1 MGKGSRARVLRG
13 IAPIVGAGLVLLVGA
28 GSSTA
33 APTSHRASYEIVI
46 GVPGIPPVFLGVRP
60 YIAWNR
66 GFYEKFLG
74 KTADI
79 RIQDFTTGT
88 DAMRAVQ
95 NGQIDLAWAPTP
107 TVMAAMA
114 SGANLVAIEGM
125 DTIDWRIGSIDPSI
139 SSCQSLKGQTIG
151 VDTVGGARYNALIG
165 MLSKCGLGINDVKTV
180 NFPGAAG
187 MNAQIAG
194 QLQVNVDHIDEVQQ
208 IEAAGR
214 KVTIPVKLT
223 DVDPYQHYDM
233 LVTTKDKLAQNRALY
248 VAVIKGDIAATAWM
262 YDPKNLDAA
271 AKTGQI
277 TGDSLPVSKSALT
290 HYLGIKWWNV
300 NASGLTVQRITRT
313 LGEYLKLGA
322 IPPGGNSLTYKTMTD
337 TSLWKDAWAA
347 VGKQYAVPKARIA
360 ALSTANT

>member
-1 MGKGSRARVLRG
+1 MGKVRRARVLRV
-13 IAPIVGAGLVLLVGA
+13 IAPIVGAGLVLFVGA
-28 GSSTA
+28 GSSSA
-33 APTSHRASYEIVI
+33 APRTHKAPYEVVM

-66 GFYEKFLG
+66 GFYEKYLG
-74 KTADI
+74 KAADV

-139 SSCQSLKGQTIG
+139 TQCSQLKGQTIG

-165 MLSKCGLGINDVKTV
+165 MLSKCGLSINDVKTI

-194 QLQVNVDHIDEVQQ
+194 QLPLNVDHVDEVQQ
-208 IEAAGR
+208 IQAAGK
-214 KVTIPVKLT
+214 KVAIVVKLT

-248 VAVIKGDIAATAWM
+248 IDIIKGDIAATSWM
-262 YDPKNLDAA
+262 YNPKNLDAA
-271 AKTGQI
+271 SKTGQI
-277 TGDSLPVSKSALT
+277 TGDSLTVSKSALA

-322 IPPGGNSLTYKTMTD
+322 IPPGGNALTYKTMTD

-347 VGKQYAVPKARIA
+347 VGKQYAVPASQIGTYA
-360 ALSTANT
+360 TANT

>member
-1 MGKGSRARVLRG
+1 MGKVRRARVL
-13 IAPIVGAGLVLLVGA
+13 IAPLVAAGLVVLVGPGA
-28 GSSTA
+28 SSA
-33 APTSHRASYEIVI
+33 APKSHKASYEIVM

-60 YIAWNR
+60 YIAWNH
-66 GFYEKFLG
+66 GFYEKYLG
-74 KTADI
+74 ATADI

-125 DTIDWRIGSIDPSI
+125 DTIDWEIGSIDPSI
-139 SSCQSLKGQTIG
+139 NSCQSLKGQTIG

-165 MLSKCGLGINDVKTV
+165 MLSKCGLTINDVKTV

-194 QLQVNVDHIDEVQQ
+194 QLTVNVDHVDEVAQ
-208 IEAAGR
+208 IIAAGK
-214 KVTIPVKLT
+214 KVTIPIKLT

-248 VAVIKGDIAATAWM
+248 VSVLKGDIAATAWM
-262 YDPKNLDAA
+262 YNPKNLDSA

-277 TGDSLPVSKSALT
+277 TGDSLTVSKAALQ

-300 NASGLTVQRITRT
+300 DASGLTVQRITRT

-322 IPPGGNSLTYKTMTD
+322 IPAGGNALTYKTMTD
-337 TSLWKDAWAA
+337 TSLWKDAWKA
-347 VGKQYAVPKARIA
+347 VGAKYAVPKGRIS
-360 ALSTANT
+360 ALATANT

>member
-1 MGKGSRARVLRG
+1 MGKVGRARVLRY
-13 IAPIVGAGLVLLVGA
+13 AALVGTAGVVLLVGA
-28 GSSTA
+28 GASTA
-33 APTSHRASYEIVI
+33 APRSHKASYEIVM

-74 KTADI
+74 GAADI

-107 TVMAAMA
+107 TAMAAMA
-114 SGANLVAIEGM
+114 GGANLVAIEGM
-125 DTIDWRIGSIDPSI
+125 DTIDWEIGSIDPSI
-139 SSCQSLKGQTIG
+139 SSCNALKGQTIG

-165 MLSKCGLGINDVKTV
+165 MLSKCGLTINDVKTV

-194 QLQVNVDHIDEVQQ
+194 QLNVNVDHIDEVQQ
-208 IEAAGR
+208 IEAAGK

-223 DVDPYQHYDM
+223 EIDPYQHYDM
-233 LVTTKDKLAQNRALY
+233 LVTSKDKLAQNRALY
-248 VAVIKGDIAATAWM
+248 VKVLEGDIAATAWM
-262 YDPKNLDAA
+262 YDPKNIDSA

-277 TGDSLPVSKSALT
+277 TGDSLVVSKAALQ

-300 NASGLTVQRITRT
+300 NSSGLTVQRITRT

-337 TSLWKDAWAA
+337 TSLWKDAWKAIGA
-347 VGKQYAVPKARIA
+347 KYRVPLAQIK
-360 ALSTANT
+360 SYQGT

>member
-1 MGKGSRARVLRG
+1 VLAA
-13 IAPIVGAGLVLLVGA
+13 IAVAVLLAGA
-28 GSSTA
+28 GSSAA
-33 APTSHRASYEIVI
+33 APRSHRAAYEIVM

-74 KTADI
+74 GAADI

-88 DAMRAVQ
+88 AAMRAVQ

-114 SGANLVAIEGM
+114 GGANLVAIEGM
-125 DTIDWRIGSIDPSI
+125 DTIDWELGSIDPSI
-139 SSCQSLKGQTIG
+139 STCSTLKGQTIG

-165 MLSKCGLGINDVKTV
+165 MLSKCSLTINDVKTV

-194 QLQVNVDHIDEVQQ
+194 QLTVNVDHVDEVAQ
-208 IEAAGR
+208 IQAAGK
-214 KVTIPVKLT
+214 KVTIAVKLT

-233 LVTTKDKLAQNRALY
+233 LLTSKDKLAQNRALY
-248 VAVIKGDIAATAWM
+248 VKVIQDDIAATAWM

-277 TGDSLPVSKSALT
+277 TGDSLTVSKAALQ

-322 IPPGGNSLTYKTMTD
+322 IPPGGNALTYKTITD
-337 TSLWKDAWAA
+337 NTLWKDAWKA
-347 VGKQYAVPKARIA
+347 VGAKYKVSAAQLKAHQG
-360 ALSTANT
+360 T

>member
-1 MGKGSRARVLRG
+1 MGKVSGARVLRV
-13 IAPIVGAGLVLLVGA
+13 IAPIAAAALVLLVGA
-28 GSSTA
+28 GSSA
-33 APTSHRASYEIVI
+33 AEPKSQRASYEMVL
-46 GVPGIPPVFLGVRP
+46 GVPGIPAVFLGVRP

-139 SSCQSLKGQTIG
+139 NSCQSLKGQTIG

-248 VAVIKGDIAATAWM
+248 VDVIKGDIAATSWM

-271 AKTGQI
+271 SKTAQI
-277 TGDSLPVSKSALT
+277 TGDSPSVAKSALA
-290 HYLGIKWWNV
+290 HYLAVKWWNV
-300 NASGLTVQRITRT
+300 NTSGLTVQRITRT
-313 LGEYLKLGA
+313 LGQYVKLGV
-322 IPPGGNSLTYKTMTD
+322 IPQSGNALVYTTMTD
-337 TSLWKDAWAA
+337 TSLWKDAWNLL
-347 VGKQYAVPKARIA
+347 GRQYAVPTTELRAYA
-360 ALSTANT
+360 S

>member
-1 MGKGSRARVLRG
+1 MGRVSRARVLRV

-28 GSSTA
+28 GSSAA
-33 APTSHRASYEIVI
+33 APKSHAASYEVVM

-125 DTIDWRIGSIDPSI
+125 DTIDWRIGSIDPAI
-139 SSCQSLKGQTIG
+139 SSCPALKGQTIG

-165 MLSKCGLGINDVKTV
+165 MLSKCGLSIGDVKTV

-208 IEAAGR
+208 IEAAG
-214 KVTIPVKLT
+214 KQVAIPVKLT
-223 DVDPYQHYDM
+223 DVDPYQLATLITSTLEGSLM
-233 LVTTKDKLAQNRALY
+233 LSKLFHDPTHEHRA
-248 VAVIKGDIAATAWM
+248 VA
-262 YDPKNLDAA
+262 
-271 AKTGQI
+271 
-277 TGDSLPVSKSALT
+277 
-290 HYLGIKWWNV
+290 
-300 NASGLTVQRITRT
+300 
-313 LGEYLKLGA
+313 
-322 IPPGGNSLTYKTMTD
+322 SLTNHVE
-337 TSLWKDAWAA
+337 SLRRTRGQRK
-347 VGKQYAVPKARIA
+347 GKARR
-360 ALSTANT
+360 

>member
-1 MGKGSRARVLRG
+1 MGKRRARVLRW
-13 IAPIVGAGLVLLVGA
+13 IAPVAALALVLLVGA

-33 APTSHRASYEIVI
+33 APKSHKAAYEIVM

-66 GFYEKFLG
+66 GFYEKYLG
-74 KTADI
+74 AAADI

-107 TVMAAMA
+107 TVMTAMA
-114 SGANLVAIEGM
+114 NGVPLVAIEGM
-125 DTIDWRIGSIDPSI
+125 DTIDWRIGSTDPSI
-139 SSCQSLKGQTIG
+139 SSCSALKGKTIG

-165 MLSKCGLGINDVKTV
+165 MLSKCNLTIGDVTTV

-194 QLQVNVDHIDEVQQ
+194 QLTVNVDHIDEVQQ
-208 IEAAGR
+208 YEASTG
-214 KVTIPVKLT
+214 KKMTIPIKLT

-233 LVTTKDKLAQNRALY
+233 LVTTKDKLATNRALY
-248 VAVIKGDIAATAWM
+248 VQVLEGDIAATNWM
-262 YDPKNLDAA
+262 YDPKNIDQA

-277 TGDSLPVSKSALT
+277 TGDSLTVAKAALQ

-313 LGEYLKLGA
+313 LGEYLKLGV
-322 IPPGGNSLTYKTMTD
+322 IPPGGNAMNYKTMTD
-337 TSLWKDAWAA
+337 NSLWKDAWKA
-347 VGKQYAVPKARIA
+347 VGGQYKVPLSEIKAYQ
-360 ALSTANT
+360 T

>member
-1 MGKGSRARVLRG
+1 
-13 IAPIVGAGLVLLVGA
+13 
-28 GSSTA
+28 
-33 APTSHRASYEIVI
+33 
-46 GVPGIPPVFLGVRP
+46 
-60 YIAWNR
+60 
-66 GFYEKFLG
+66 
-74 KTADI
+74 
-79 RIQDFTTGT
+79 
-88 DAMRAVQ
+88 
-95 NGQIDLAWAPTP
+95 
-107 TVMAAMA
+107 MA

-125 DTIDWRIGSIDPSI
+125 DTIDWRIGSIDPSV

-208 IEAAGR
+208 IEATGK

-233 LVTTKDKLAQNRALY
+233 LVTTKEKLAQNRALY
-248 VAVIKGDIAATAWM
+248 VGVIKGDIAATAWM

-322 IPPGGNSLTYKTMTD
+322 IPAGGNTLTYKTMTD

-360 ALSTANT
+360 AVSTANT

>member
-1 MGKGSRARVLRG
+1 MGKVRRARVLRV
-13 IAPIVGAGLVLLVGA
+13 IAPVVGAGLVLLVGA

-33 APTSHRASYEIVI
+33 APTSHRASYEIVM

-60 YIAWNR
+60 YIAWNH

-88 DAMRAVQ
+88 DA
-95 NGQIDLAWAPTP
+95 
-107 TVMAAMA
+107 
-114 SGANLVAIEGM
+114 
-125 DTIDWRIGSIDPSI
+125 
-139 SSCQSLKGQTIG
+139 
-151 VDTVGGARYNALIG
+151 LIG
-165 MLSKCGLGINDVKTV
+165 MLSKCGLSIGDVKTV

-208 IEAAGR
+208 IEAAGK

-248 VAVIKGDIAATAWM
+248 VNVIKGDIAATSWM
-262 YDPKNLDAA
+262 YDPKNLTAA
-271 AKTGQI
+271 SKTGQI
-277 TGDSLPVSKSALT
+277 TGDSLAVSKSALR

-322 IPPGGNSLTYKTMTD
+322 IPPGGNALTYKTMTD

-347 VGKQYAVPKARIA
+347 VGKQHAVPAARIGTYA
-360 ALSTANT
+360 TANT

>member
-1 MGKGSRARVLRG
+1 MVRCGSGQSRQRSEGKMGRVSRARVLRV

-28 GSSTA
+28 GSSAA
-33 APTSHRASYEIVI
+33 APKSHAASYEVVM

-114 SGANLVAIEGM
+114 AGANLVAIEGM
-125 DTIDWRIGSIDPSI
+125 DTIDWRIGSIDSSI
-139 SSCQSLKGQTIG
+139 NTCQSLKGQTIG

-165 MLSKCGLGINDVKTV
+165 MLSKCGLTINDVKTV

-194 QLQVNVDHIDEVQQ
+194 QLKVNVDLVDEVSQ
-208 IEAAGR
+208 IESSG
-214 KVTIPVKLT
+214 KQVTLVAKLQ

-233 LVTTKDKLAQNRALY
+233 LVTTKANVKAHYYDFVHLIQ
-248 VAVIKGDIAATAWM
+248 GDITATKWMLGNPGQAAQIATVTGERF
-262 YDPKNLDAA
+262 DASKA
-271 AKTGQI
+271 AIQ
-277 TGDSLPVSKSALT
+277 
-290 HYLGIKWWNV
+290 HFLGINWWPYKT
-300 NASGLTVQRITRT
+300 SGLTVQRLTRT
-313 LGEYLKLGA
+313 IGLNVKLGV
-322 IPPGGNSLTYKTMTD
+322 IPAGANLT
-337 TSLWKDAWAA
+337 WKDVVDTRMW
-347 VGKQYAVPKARIA
+347 KQANAS
-360 ALSTANT
+360 LNHTAKK

>member
-1 MGKGSRARVLRG
+1 MGKVRRGRMLRVFVPL
-13 IAPIVGAGLVLLVGA
+13 AAAGLVLLVGV
-28 GSSTA
+28 GSSSA
-33 APTSHRASYEIVI
+33 APKTHKASYEIVM

-66 GFYEKFLG
+66 GFYEKYLG
-74 KTADI
+74 SAADI

-114 SGANLVAIEGM
+114 AGANLVAIEGM
-125 DTIDWRIGSIDPSI
+125 DTIDWRIGSTDPSI
-139 SSCQSLKGQTIG
+139 TTCSQLKGQTIG

-165 MLSKCGLGINDVKTV
+165 MLSKCGLSINDVKTV

-194 QLQVNVDHIDEVQQ
+194 QLTLNVDHVDEVAQ
-208 IEAAGR
+208 IQSTGK
-214 KVTIPVKLT
+214 KVFTVVKLT

-248 VAVIKGDIAATAWM
+248 VDVIKGDIAAMSWM
-262 YDPKNLDAA
+262 YDPKNIDAA

-277 TGDSLPVSKSALT
+277 TGESLAVSKAALL

-322 IPPGGNSLTYKTMTD
+322 IPPGGNALTYKTMTD
-337 TSLWKDAWAA
+337 TSLWKDAWKA
-347 VGKQYAVPKARIA
+347 VGKQFAVPKARIS
-360 ALSTANT
+360 ALATANT

>member
-1 MGKGSRARVLRG
+1 MAKVRRARAL
-13 IAPIVGAGLVLLVGA
+13 IAPVVGVGLVLLAGA

-33 APTSHRASYEIVI
+33 APQAPRASYEIVM

-74 KTADI
+74 SAADI

-114 SGANLVAIEGM
+114 NGANLVAIEGM
-125 DTIDWRIGSIDPSI
+125 DTIDWRIGSIDPAI
-139 SSCQSLKGQTIG
+139 NTCQALKGQTIG

-165 MLSKCGLGINDVKTV
+165 MLSKCGLTINDVKTV

-208 IEAAGR
+208 IEASGK
-214 KVTIPVKLT
+214 KVTIPIKLT
-223 DVDPYQHYDM
+223 EVDPYQHYDM
-233 LVTTKDKLAQNRALY
+233 LVTTKANVKAHYYDFVHL
-248 VAVIKGDIAATAWM
+248 IEGDITATKWMLGNPGQAA
-262 YDPKNLDAA
+262 
-271 AKTGQI
+271 QI
-277 TGDSLPVSKSALT
+277 ATVTGDSVDVSKSALQ
-290 HYLGIKWWNV
+290 HYLGINWWPYKT
-300 NASGLTVQRITRT
+300 SGLTVQRLTRT
-313 LGEYLKLGA
+313 IGLNVKLGV
-322 IPPGGNSLTYKTMTD
+322 IPASANLT
-337 TSLWKDAWAA
+337 WKDVVDTRMW
-347 VGKQYAVPKARIA
+347 KQANA
-360 ALSTANT
+360 ALTHKKKQT